1 MNIGE
6 VLSRAWKI
14 IWKNKILWL
23 FGLLASLGG
32 SSGNGSQFNY
42 NFQGREMPV
51 PFNNPDQFPVWAAV
65 LLALAALVLFVLF
78 VILSA
83 AGRAGLVHGA
93 WQADSGETGLTFSG
107 LFNASKTY
115 FWRVI
120 LLGLLIFAFGL
131 TLFLLLIIPS
141 ALAIGV
147 TFGLAALCL
156 LPLICLLVPAF
167 IILSVVVELAI
178 IAIVGENLGVMD
190 GLRRGWEVFRAHL
203 PEMIAM
209 GLIIVI
215 GTAVANFLVSL
226 PILPMLAIVA
236 GGVFSHSMTISTGSL
251 IVSLVLF
258 LLYLPILL
266 ALHGIITSYVETAW
280 TLTFRRLTGRNPSAV
295 EVPAAP
301 VL

>member
-14 IWKNKILWL
+14 IWQYKILWL

-32 SSGNGSQFNY
+32 SAGSGSQFNY
-42 NFQGREMPV
+42 TFEGNQLHT
-51 PFNNPDQFPVWAAV
+51 PFNNLGQIPSWAVV
-65 LLALAALVLFVLF
+65 LLVLVGLVLFVLF

-83 AGRAGLVHGA
+83 AGRAGLVYGA
-93 WQADSGETGLTFSG
+93 WHADSGETDLTFSP

-120 LLGLLIFAFGL
+120 LLGLLIFAIGL
-131 TLFLLLIIPS
+131 TLMLILLIPS

-147 TFGLAALCL
+147 TLGLAAICL
-156 LPLICLLVPAF
+156 VPLICLLVPAF
-167 IILSVVVELAI
+167 IILSVVVDLAI
-178 IAIVGENLGVMD
+178 IAIVGENRGVMES
-190 GLRRGWEVFRAHL
+190 LRRGWAIFRAHL

-209 GLIIVI
+209 GVIIVI
-215 GTAVANFLVSL
+215 GTAVANFLISL
-226 PILPMLAIVA
+226 PILPIAAIVA
-236 GGVFSHSMTISTGSL
+236 GGLITGSRAVSTGSL
-251 IVSLVLF
+251 IVSLGLF

-266 ALHGIITSYVETAW
+266 ALRGIITAYVETAW
-280 TLTFRRLTGRNPSAV
+280 TLTFRRLAGSTPDAV

-301 VL
+301 SL